1 MNRRVLV
8 GLGLLFAGGAL
19 LLVTTGILTIGA
31 LILPLL
37 LLVGGVL
44 LFWRA
49 ILPSGR
55 DNNAF
60 AGTVLALTG
69 GFWVLWESA
78 LPAVTASTV
87 WPVFMT
93 IVGIALIVY
102 GVKKGDEYRLTLV
115 TPGVAIVILSAVF
128 LLFSLDVIKTSLAR
142 VAAVWWPLLLVVIG
156 VMILALR
163 YDGESNATP
172 IESATGDEDLIPG
185 SQRQKKR

>member
-8 GLGLLFAGGAL
+8 GLGLLCAGGAL
-19 LLVTTGILTIGA
+19 LLVTTGVLTIGA

-37 LLVGGVL
+37 LLIVGVL

-55 DNNAF
+55 DSNAF

-78 LPAVTASTV
+78 LPAVTASTI

-93 IVGIALIVY
+93 IVGIALVVY
-102 GVKKGDEYRLTLV
+102 GVKKGDEYKLTLV
-115 TPGVAIVILSAVF
+115 TPGVAIVILSVVF
-128 LLFSLDVIKTSLAR
+128 MLFSLDIIEASLAR
-142 VAAVWWPLLLVVIG
+142 VAAVWWPILLVVIG
-156 VMILALR
+156 VMILVLR
-163 YDGESNATP
+163 SDGESNASSLET
-172 IESATGDEDLIPG
+172 ADADEDLIPRRKG
-185 SQRQKKR
+185 SEKR

>member
-19 LLVTTGILTIGA
+19 LLVTTGVLTIGA

-37 LLVGGVL
+37 LLVAGVL

-55 DNNAF
+55 DSNAF

-78 LPAVTASTV
+78 LPAVTASTI

-93 IVGIALIVY
+93 IVGIALVVY
-102 GVKKGDEYRLTLV
+102 GLKKGDEYRFTLV
-115 TPGVAIVILSAVF
+115 TPGVAIVILSAIF
-128 LLFSLDVIKTSLAR
+128 MLFSLDVIKTSLAR

-156 VMILALR
+156 VMILVLR
-163 YDGESNATP
+163 SDGDSTAT
-172 IESATGDEDLIPG
+172 SLHDSDSGNDLIPERG
-185 SQRQKKR
+185 ASKKH